1 MLLQRQLSHQ
11 GDSPKRLYEA
21 TMLKMKGTGRAR
33 FQLLVRKPNREEV
46 NCDVASRYIFD
57 RGAMRRLLLL
67 RVRCIQGHAGETMR
81 NMTRIGQ

>member
-1 MLLQRQLSHQ
+1 MPALSPGRQPQDDVSNYDVEEE
-11 GDSPKRLYEA
+11 GCR
-21 TMLKMKGTGRAR
+21 TGTFPSARAIAEP
-33 FQLLVRKPNREEV
+33 LNDE
-46 NCDVASRYIFD
+46 VASRYIFD